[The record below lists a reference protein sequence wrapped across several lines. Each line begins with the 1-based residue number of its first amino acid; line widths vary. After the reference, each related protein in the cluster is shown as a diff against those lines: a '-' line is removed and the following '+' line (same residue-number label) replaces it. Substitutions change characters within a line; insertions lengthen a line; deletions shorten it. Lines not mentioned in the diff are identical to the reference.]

1 MRYRSLGDTGLKV
14 SEISLGTAEIG
25 LDYGFK
31 GTADYGK
38 PDAKASIR
46 LLHSALDHGINLI
59 DTARAYGNSEEVIGQ
74 AFEGMTSPP
83 HIASK
88 VFLSKDAAQKTFSA
102 LHEEIFTSIEA
113 SLRAL
118 RLETLDLLLIHNTAL
133 EHLRRTEILACLGE
147 AQQQGKV
154 RFLGAS
160 CYGEEA
166 PLAVLKESSF
176 RALQVPFNVL
186 DQTMNHQVFP
196 GAAAQQVGIFVRSA
210 YLRGVLTSQVHSIP
224 ERLAP
229 LRSRALQVLAVLDHE
244 VSSLAEAALRF
255 CLSLSTVS
263 SVVIGVKSVAEL
275 EGNLADASRGVLP
288 EELMPPLQ
296 ALSFGD
302 DPIVDPRNWQDLI

>member
-1 MRYRSLGDTGLKV
+1 
-14 SEISLGTAEIG
+14 
-25 LDYGFK
+25 
-31 GTADYGK
+31 
-38 PDAKASIR
+38 
-46 LLHSALDHGINLI
+46 
-59 DTARAYGNSEEVIGQ
+59 
-74 AFEGMTSPP
+74 GMTSPP
-83 HIASK
+83 YIASK

-102 LHEEIFTSIEA
+102 LHEEIFGSIEA

-118 RLETLDLLLIHNTAL
+118 RLERLDLLLIHNTAL
-133 EHLRRTEILACLGE
+133 QHLRRGEILACLEE

-296 ALSFGD
+296 ALSFGN
-302 DPIVDPRNWQDLI
+302 DPIVDPRSWQDLI

>member
-38 PDAKASIR
+38 PDAKTSIR

-83 HIASK
+83 YIASK

-102 LHEEIFTSIEA
+102 AHEEIFASIEA

>member
-83 HIASK
+83 YIASK

-196 GAAAQQVGIFVRSA
+196 EAAAQQVGIFVRSA

>member
-38 PDAKASIR
+38 PDAKTSIR

-83 HIASK
+83 YIASK

>member
-1 MRYRSLGDTGLKV
+1 VRYRSLGDTGLEV

-31 GTADYGK
+31 GAAHYGK
-38 PDAKASIR
+38 PDAKESIR

-59 DTARAYGNSEEVIGQ
+59 DTARAYGNSEEIIGR
-74 AFEGMTSPP
+74 ALEGMTSPP
-83 HIASK
+83 YIASK

-102 LHEEIFTSIEA
+102 LHEEIFSSIEA
-113 SLRAL
+113 SLCAL
-118 RLETLDLLLIHNTAL
+118 KLETLDLLLIHNTAL
-133 EHLRRTEILACLGE
+133 EHLQRRELLTCMEE
-147 AQQQGKV
+147 AQRQGKV

-160 CYGEEA
+160 CYGEET

-176 RALQVPFNVL
+176 RTLQVPFNLL
-186 DQTMNHQVFP
+186 DQTMNQQVFP
-196 GAAAQQVGIFVRSA
+196 KAAAQKVGVFVRSA
-210 YLRGVLTSQVHSIP
+210 YLRGVLTGQVHSIP

-255 CLSLSTVS
+255 CLSSNAVS

-275 EGNLADASRGVLP
+275 EANLADASQGILP
-288 EELMPPLQ
+288 KELMLPLQ
-296 ALSFGD
+296 ALSFGN

>member
-1 MRYRSLGDTGLKV
+1 MRYRSLGDTGLEV

-31 GTADYGK
+31 GNAHYGK
-38 PDAKASIR
+38 PDAKESIR
-46 LLHSALDHGINLI
+46 LLHTALDHGINLI
-59 DTARAYGNSEEVIGQ
+59 DTARVYGNSEEVIGQ

-83 HIASK
+83 YIASK

-102 LHEEIFTSIEA
+102 LHEEIFGSIEA

-118 RLETLDLLLIHNTAL
+118 RLEMLDLLLIHNTAL
-133 EHLRRTEILACLGE
+133 EHLRRREILACLGE

-166 PLAVLKESSF
+166 PMAVLKESSF
-176 RALQVPFNVL
+176 RALQVPFNLL
-186 DQTMNHQVFP
+186 DQTMSHQVFP
-196 GAAAQQVGIFVRSA
+196 RATAQKVGVFVRSA

-224 ERLAP
+224 VRLAP

>member
-1 MRYRSLGDTGLKV
+1 MRYRSLGDTGLKI

-31 GTADYGK
+31 GDAHYGK
-38 PDAKASIR
+38 PDVKESIQ
-46 LLHSALDHGINLI
+46 LLHTALDHGINLI
-59 DTARAYGNSEEVIGQ
+59 DTARVYGNSEEVIGQ
-74 AFEGMTSPP
+74 ALEGMTVRPY
-83 HIASK
+83 IASK
-88 VFLSKDAAQKTFSA
+88 VFLSKDATEKTSSA
-102 LHEEIFTSIEA
+102 LHEEIFSSIEA

-118 RLETLDLLLIHNTAL
+118 RLEALDLLLIHNTAL
-133 EHLRRTEILACLGE
+133 EHLRRKELLAFLEE

>member
-1 MRYRSLGDTGLKV
+1 MRYRSLGDTGLNV

-38 PDAKASIR
+38 PDAKTSIR

-83 HIASK
+83 YIASK

>member
-83 HIASK
+83 YIASK

-118 RLETLDLLLIHNTAL
+118 RLETLDLLLIHNTAM
-133 EHLRRTEILACLGE
+133 EHLRRTEILTCLGE

>member
-25 LDYGFK
+25 LEYGFK
-31 GTADYGK
+31 GNAHYGK
-38 PDAKASIR
+38 PDVKESIR
-46 LLHSALDHGINLI
+46 LLHTALDHGINLI
-59 DTARAYGNSEEVIGQ
+59 DTARVYGNSEEIIGQ
-74 AFEGMTSPP
+74 ALEGMTVRPYM
-83 HIASK
+83 ASK
-88 VFLSKDAAQKTFSA
+88 VFLSKDAAQKTLSA
-102 LHEEIFTSIEA
+102 LYEEIFGSIEA

-118 RLETLDLLLIHNTAL
+118 RLETLDLLLIHNTAP
-133 EHLRRTEILACLGE
+133 EHLRRGEILACLEE

-166 PLAVLKESSF
+166 PMAVLKESSF
-176 RALQVPFNVL
+176 RVLQVPFNVL

-196 GAAAQQVGIFVRSA
+196 GAAAQKVGIFVRSA
-210 YLRGVLTSQVHSIP
+210 YLRGVLTSQVHAIP

-255 CLSLSTVS
+255 CLSLNAVS
-263 SVVIGVKSVAEL
+263 AVVIGVKTVAEL
-275 EGNLADASRGVLP
+275 EANLADASRGVLP
-288 EELMPPLQ
+288 EGLMPQLQ

-302 DPIVDPRNWQDLI
+302 DPIVDTRNWQDLI

>member
-31 GTADYGK
+31 GNAHYGK
-38 PDAKASIR
+38 PDVKESIR
-46 LLHSALDHGINLI
+46 LLHTALDHGVNLI
-59 DTARAYGNSEEVIGQ
+59 DTARAYGNSEEIIGQ
-74 AFEGMTSPP
+74 ALEGMTSPP
-83 HIASK
+83 YIVSK
-88 VFLSKDAAQKTFSA
+88 VFLSKDAVQKTFSA
-102 LHEEIFTSIEA
+102 LHEEISSSIDS

-118 RLETLDLLLIHNTAL
+118 KLETVDLLLIHNTAL
-133 EHLRRTEILACLGE
+133 EHLRHEEILACLKE

-166 PLAVLKESSF
+166 PLAVLNETSF
-176 RALQVPFNVL
+176 RALQVPFNLL
-186 DQTMNHQVFP
+186 DQKMNLRVFP
-196 GAAAQQVGIFVRSA
+196 GAAAQRVGIFVRSA
-210 YLRGVLTSQVHSIP
+210 YLRGVLTGQLHSIP

-229 LRSRALQVLAVLDHE
+229 LKSRAVQALAVLNDE

-255 CLSLSTVS
+255 CLSLNAVS
-263 SVVIGVKSVAEL
+263 SVVIGVKTVAEL
-275 EGNLADASRGVLP
+275 EANLADASRGILP
-288 EELMPPLQ
+288 EGLMPQLQ

-302 DPIVDPRNWQDLI
+302 DPIVDTRNWQDLI

>member
-25 LDYGFK
+25 LDYGFM

-38 PDAKASIR
+38 PDAKTSIR

-83 HIASK
+83 YIATK

>member
-83 HIASK
+83 YIASK

>member
-38 PDAKASIR
+38 PDAKTSIR

-83 HIASK
+83 YIASK

-133 EHLRRTEILACLGE
+133 EHLRRTEILACLRE

>member
-38 PDAKASIR
+38 PDAKTSIR

-83 HIASK
+83 YIASK

-118 RLETLDLLLIHNTAL
+118 RLETLDLILIHNTAL
-133 EHLRRTEILACLGE
+133 ERKDFIEM
-147 AQQQGKV
+147 AQ
-154 RFLGAS
+154 LGAK
-160 CYGEEA
+160 
-166 PLAVLKESSF
+166 LV
-176 RALQVPFNVL
+176 
-186 DQTMNHQVFP
+186 
-196 GAAAQQVGIFVRSA
+196 
-210 YLRGVLTSQVHSIP
+210 
-224 ERLAP
+224 
-229 LRSRALQVLAVLDHE
+229 
-244 VSSLAEAALRF
+244 
-255 CLSLSTVS
+255 
-263 SVVIGVKSVAEL
+263 
-275 EGNLADASRGVLP
+275 
-288 EELMPPLQ
+288 
-296 ALSFGD
+296 
-302 DPIVDPRNWQDLI
+302 

>member
-38 PDAKASIR
+38 PDAKTSIR

-83 HIASK
+83 YIASK

-102 LHEEIFTSIEA
+102 LHEEIFGSIEA

-118 RLETLDLLLIHNTAL
+118 RLERLDLLLIHNTAL

>member
-31 GTADYGK
+31 GNAHYSK
-38 PDAKASIR
+38 PDAKESIR
-46 LLHSALDHGINLI
+46 LLHAALDHGINLI
-59 DTARAYGNSEEVIGQ
+59 DTARVYGNGEEIIGQ
-74 AFEGMTSPP
+74 ALEGMTSPP
-83 HIASK
+83 YIASK
-88 VFLSKDAAQKTFSA
+88 VFLTKDAVEKPVSA
-102 LHEEIFTSIEA
+102 LHDEIFSSIEA

-118 RLETLDLLLIHNTAL
+118 RLEALDLLLIHNTAL
-133 EHLRRTEILACLGE
+133 KHLERGEILACLEE

-160 CYGEEA
+160 CYGEET
-166 PLAVLKESSF
+166 PMAVLKESSF
-176 RALQVPFNVL
+176 RVLQVPFNLL

-196 GAAAQQVGIFVRSA
+196 EAVAQKVGILVRSA
-210 YLRGVLTSQVHSIP
+210 YLRGVLTNQVHSIP

-229 LRSRALQVLAVLDHE
+229 LRSRAFQGLGVLERE
-244 VSSLAEAALRF
+244 VKSLPEAALRF
-255 CLSLSTVS
+255 CLSLSAVS

-275 EGNLADASRGVLP
+275 EANLADASQGILP
-288 EELMPPLQ
+288 EELMPALQ
-296 ALSFGD
+296 ALSFEG

>member
-25 LDYGFK
+25 LEYGFK
-31 GTADYGK
+31 GTAHYGK
-38 PDAKASIR
+38 PDAKESIR
-46 LLHSALDHGINLI
+46 LLYAALDHGINLI
-59 DTARAYGNSEEVIGQ
+59 DTARMYGNSEEIIGQ
-74 AFEGMTSPP
+74 ALEGMAAPP
-83 HIASK
+83 YIASK
-88 VFLSKDAAQKTFSA
+88 VFLSKDAGQKSFSA

-133 EHLRRTEILACLGE
+133 EHLRRAEILTCLEE

-176 RALQVPFNVL
+176 RALQVPFNLL
-186 DQTMNHQVFP
+186 DQTMNRQVFP
-196 GAAAQQVGIFVRSA
+196 RAAAQKVGIFVRSA

-229 LRSRALQVLAVLDHE
+229 LRSRALQVLAVLDKE
-244 VSSLAEAALRF
+244 VNSLAEAALRF
-255 CLSLSTVS
+255 CLSLSAVS

-275 EGNLADASRGVLP
+275 EANLADASQGILP

>member
-83 HIASK
+83 YIASK

-118 RLETLDLLLIHNTAL
+118 RLETLDLILIHNTAL

-302 DPIVDPRNWQDLI
+302 DPIVDTRNWQDLI